1 MDRRSFLVT
10 GFREYLKEF
19 VGEVD
24 ASFLAR
30 EEPKK
35 NDYFESVFSC
45 YPLLS
50 EAPYYLLVD
59 AAEKLGINTENKSKL
74 ELAREIFSREDV
86 IHGAGN
92 QTS

>member
-1 MDRRSFLVT
+1 MDRRSFLVN
-10 GFREYLKEF
+10 GFREYFREF

-24 ASFLAR
+24 TIFLIR

-35 NDYFESVFSC
+35 NDYFESVFTC

-50 EAPYYLLVD
+50 EAPYHLLVD
-59 AAEKLGINTENKSKL
+59 AAKKLGISTENKSKL